1 MWAWALSY
9 VVATG
14 KCILAVQMATLM
26 NLNGVTS
33 ESTIV
38 LEIFFWS
45 EYNLQKNSDGS
56 WKKFKNR
63 SSFSIK
69 GIHIWTSTTGWAGWD
84 WSTSNG
90 LEVNYLKILFNFK
103 VCYSIYAPYI
113 WYLEKI
119 VISTFGN
126 VEVRK
131 RKRHVK

>member
-1 MWAWALSY
+1 MAMEVKIKLHKHY

-56 WKKFKNR
+56 
-63 SSFSIK
+63 
-69 GIHIWTSTTGWAGWD
+69 
-84 WSTSNG
+84 
-90 LEVNYLKILFNFK
+90 
-103 VCYSIYAPYI
+103 
-113 WYLEKI
+113 
-119 VISTFGN
+119 
-126 VEVRK
+126 
-131 RKRHVK
+131 